1 MLIGI
6 LLASAVL
13 APPALS
19 APVLATDPRIVY
31 VGRFDFRAGATCQWS
46 ASEVRLKVKGI
57 TLTASIVEKGDDRW
71 QVVVDGRPTEVVA
84 PTAGQSGYTINL
96 GSAMVHDVQFVKRTE
111 AFVGTTTFQNFS
123 APGGAILKATPAK
136 RHLEFVGDSITCG
149 YGNEGAAKEEHFK
162 PETENAYLSYA
173 SIAARQLGA
182 DVTILAW
189 SGRKMWPDN
198 TVPEIY
204 DLTLPTMPEPKWN
217 FRGPAPDAVV
227 INLATNDFGKDNP
240 DEAKWTGAYETF
252 IRRVW
257 SHYPKAQIYV
267 AMGSMMSDGWPP
279 EHKALSTLRSYL
291 AHLVMRMGDPRVH
304 QIEFDVQKE
313 SDGIGSDWHP
323 SVRTHEK
330 MAARLA
336 SVLKRDQRW

>member
-1 MLIGI
+1 LLIGI
-6 LLASAVL
+6 LLASAVC
-13 APPALS
+13 APPILA

-31 VGRFDFRAGATCQWS
+31 VGRFDFRNGATCQWS
-46 ASEVRLKVKGI
+46 ASEVRLKVRGS
-57 TLTASIVEKGDDRW
+57 TLAVSMVAKGDDHW
-71 QVVVDGRPTEVVA
+71 QVVVSGRATEVLT
-84 PTAGQSGYTINL
+84 PSAGRVGYTINL
-96 GSAMVHDVQFVKRTE
+96 GLNAVHDVQLVKRTE
-111 AFVGTTTFQNFS
+111 PFVGTTTFQNFS

-173 SIAARQLGA
+173 SITARQLGA

-204 DLTLPTMPEPKWN
+204 DLTLPTQPETKWD
-217 FRGPAPDAVV
+217 FKGPAPDAVV

-240 DEAKWTGAYETF
+240 DEAKWTGAYEAF

-267 AMGSMMSDGWPP
+267 AIGSMMSDNWPP
-279 EHKALSTLRSYL
+279 EHKALTTLRAYL
-291 AHLVMRMGDPRVH
+291 NHLATRMGDPRVH
-304 QIEFDVQKE
+304 EIEFDVQKE

-323 SVRTHEK
+323 NVRTHEK
-330 MAARLA
+330 MANRLTA
-336 SVLKRDQRW
+336 AIKRDLHW